1 MFRQC
6 LEPEKSRLSN
16 FEKNADEPFQKP
28 SMFYLF
34 LLLFF
39 FAETCTTPDWLYYNN
54 SCFKVFIEEVP
65 WFDARKSCT
74 TIGGNLISIHSIE
87 ENNFVRQEIS
97 LISHSSAW
105 IGLFNLNSTD
115 HSYEWVDGSMVDFR
129 NWGDGEPNNA
139 NSGENCTEL
148 VVASNGIWNDE
159 SCHVNRTYVCGKK
172 FSR

>member
-16 FEKNADEPFQKP
+16 FEKMQMSHFKNRQYSICFCCC
-28 SMFYLF
+28 
-34 LLLFF
+34 FF

-54 SCFKVFIEEVP
+54 SCFKVFTEEVP

-97 LISHSSAW
+97 LISNSSAW